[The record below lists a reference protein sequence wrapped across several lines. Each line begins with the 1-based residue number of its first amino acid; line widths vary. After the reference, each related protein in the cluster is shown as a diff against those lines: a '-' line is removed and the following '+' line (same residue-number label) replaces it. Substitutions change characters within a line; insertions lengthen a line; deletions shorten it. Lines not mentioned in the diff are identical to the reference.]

1 MVLGVAQRGEGHA
14 QGHLALRTPRPSS
27 RDGRAARS
35 SAVKGRLPTC
45 QGHGLRALLLHVLA
59 LASLWN
65 LQEPT

>member
-45 QGHGLRALLLHVLA
+45 QGQDGSQYLGFIAP
-59 LASLWN
+59 WN
-65 LQEPT
+65 SGQPT